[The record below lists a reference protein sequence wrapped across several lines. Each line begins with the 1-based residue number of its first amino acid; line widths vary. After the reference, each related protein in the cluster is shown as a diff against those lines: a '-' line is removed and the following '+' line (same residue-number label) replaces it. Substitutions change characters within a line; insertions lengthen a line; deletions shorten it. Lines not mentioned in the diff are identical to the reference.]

1 MATTN
6 KWPHHNVCLNIME
19 VDNDGL
25 GKITHPNCQRMRH
38 KLLRKYHH
46 QKHKCSIAGLSE
58 VDGSSLALKLS
69 VVWWPWLWLEGRLQK
84 FETRVLH
91 VKWGPQILEL
101 RHPGHKEITVTCSLA
116 PILVFIDPI
125 LIAGIYY
132 MKIRSRRWAWDSVA
146 TRWTCRT
153 RRRTHDL
160 PSFCVKWWVVE
171 LVVKNLGAF
180 LFWRPCAI
188 AHLAHARRRPCMIAY
203 LCWTGLQIFSSENF
217 TLMRPL
223 RQKLSQ
229 LLEEAQK
236 QTPYTG
242 GNTIPVYKFT
252 VHPLFYVYINENRG
266 MPTIDS
272 MSPWWG
278 TLHYV
283 PWQKGQNDHLLWGPW
298 GWGQLKFLV
307 DTKSSMRLAPMW
319 EIIEPQD
326 EKSNFASCSTTW
338 WHSWNQLPNKIHAI
352 VRT

>member
-1 MATTN
+1 MFNSWAKWSRWELISLKAISSMMALIMIGGPSPKIWDPCATCKMGTS
-6 KWPHHNVCLNIME
+6 NI
-19 VDNDGL
+19 
-25 GKITHPNCQRMRH
+25 R
-38 KLLRKYHH
+38 
-46 QKHKCSIAGLSE
+46 
-58 VDGSSLALKLS
+58 
-69 VVWWPWLWLEGRLQK
+69 
-84 FETRVLH
+84 
-91 VKWGPQILEL
+91 EL

-116 PILVFIDPI
+116 PILLFIDPI
-125 LIAGIYY
+125 LIDGIYY

-338 WHSWNQLPNKIHAI
+338 WHGWNQLPNKIHAI
-352 VRT
+352 VRTSSYHDSKNPHVPYQHHPQDKSNQAIIASFCGCSHATQCNPIHGPI